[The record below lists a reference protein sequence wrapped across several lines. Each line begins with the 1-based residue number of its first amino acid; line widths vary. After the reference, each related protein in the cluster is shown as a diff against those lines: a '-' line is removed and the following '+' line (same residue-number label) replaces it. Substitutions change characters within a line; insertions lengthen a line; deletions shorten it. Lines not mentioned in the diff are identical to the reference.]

1 MCFMKA
7 FKTLLASKM
16 MNLCTL
22 QVEYLCK
29 LPGLHRSELE
39 VSNICMSVWIKLLV
53 KTLIK
58 LPLKP
63 PSLNHEMLT
72 ATRQF

>member
-1 MCFMKA
+1 MKA

-29 LPGLHRSELE
+29 LSGLHRSELE
-39 VSNICMSVWIKLLV
+39 VSNICMRVDEIACKDV
-53 KTLIK
+53 
-58 LPLKP
+58 
-63 PSLNHEMLT
+63 N
-72 ATRQF
+72 